1 MDRQFKAV
9 DTRIKNDNF
18 EILGYWD
25 LVSPQLPNFP
35 KHSMRCVAQS
45 SNKLYTKA
53 RPHLI

>member
-35 KHSMRCVAQS
+35 QTLYEMCS
-45 SNKLYTKA
+45 SILKQTL
-53 RPHLI
+53 H